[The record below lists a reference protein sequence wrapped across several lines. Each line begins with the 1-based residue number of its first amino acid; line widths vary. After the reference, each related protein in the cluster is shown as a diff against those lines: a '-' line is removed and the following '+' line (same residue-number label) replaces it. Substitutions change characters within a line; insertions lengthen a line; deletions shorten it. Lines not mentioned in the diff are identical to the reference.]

1 MKLFFNNI
9 LNYLRYIAFLV
20 VFMSMLLQTVSS
32 SIYLFSES
40 DTELV
45 KIDWEEDS
53 DEEEKTE
60 KEKTDE
66 KIEPPVFNPYSI
78 HILYTSATNYFQLQ
92 PSLLDFSLEIQVPPP
107 KVS

>member
-1 MKLFFNNI
+1 
-9 LNYLRYIAFLV
+9 
-20 VFMSMLLQTVSS
+20 MLLQTVSS

-53 DEEEKTE
+53 DEEEKKE

-66 KIEPPVFNPYSI
+66 KIEPPLFSPYSI
-78 HILYTSATNYFQLQ
+78 QILYASTANCFQLQ
-92 PSLLDFSLEIQVPPP
+92 PSLLDFSLEILVPPP